1 VTLLQMQEERKGA
14 GGGRAIG
21 GGASARRTN
30 GEDGVARNR
39 RMDKARPR
47 GWALIRVIFFYFV
60 FFKKTIF
67 INKTYSISWWCPLGT

>member
-1 VTLLQMQEERKGA
+1 VEVWVVTLLQMQEERKGA

-47 GWALIRVIFFYFV
+47 GWALIRVIFLFCLFLKNYFY
-60 FFKKTIF
+60 K
-67 INKTYSISWWCPLGT
+67 